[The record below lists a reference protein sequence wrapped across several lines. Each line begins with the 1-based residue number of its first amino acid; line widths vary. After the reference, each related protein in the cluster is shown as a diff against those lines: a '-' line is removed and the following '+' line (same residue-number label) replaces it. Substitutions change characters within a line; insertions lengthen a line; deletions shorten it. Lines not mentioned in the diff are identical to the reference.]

1 MFCEYRVY
9 ILHLV
14 NTVVEKRQDVSAIE
28 KNTTK
33 DLIPYFSI
41 YLL

>member
-14 NTVVEKRQDVSAIE
+14 NTVVEKRQDVTAME
-28 KNTTK
+28 K
-33 DLIPYFSI
+33 IPKEY
-41 YLL
+41 